1 MDSPDCTLNILR
13 YIVGFS
19 GLRDFNDLGKMR
31 LDTLHSR
38 IRAVNKRLSRYN
50 VISMCIIWLQ
60 TKALQTPFSTLPIE
74 TWCTSWA
81 NQRCN
86 EEDVL
91 NFWKY
96 SLENIWLYHQRCDP
110 GSRKIMT
117 RLYEEIKSHLCRGQ
131 PSPNKKQ
138 AGGSGSYPQDAFLGK
153 TMDNH
158 WEPPPPVVKHSVAA
172 VGCAEKTIK
181 LGWEPGESRDG
192 VSTHQTAKLCLDRTE
207 LLKKRTSEL
216 VHLDETPGQEK
227 EAHDQAAQKEGILN
241 NLEASKAPGGL
252 SLTKPLAK
260 DICRRCHTAGHAI
273 SDCPTINDSS
283 WDPPPHPRYI
293 CAICGVSGS
302 HYVWDCE
309 WRRPNTQWSTYSKR
323 NQFATEKNTQVPS
336 QVSPH
341 PAEVMRGYFLTKP
354 TPTKHC
360 DDFLPSVNMEQ
371 SKLALRPGVRDG
383 LDCGPQ
389 SRPRMS
395 IESEKSRQWSIPR
408 HEDNCDSLDEERDAT
423 KTVDNEAG
431 EVPCQTADDFLSRFG
446 LALKRKF
453 YQKTSPEELIS
464 LENEPMT
471 KKLKTGLEDGEVLD
485 GSHSP
490 SLLTSRIPI
499 PGANDK
505 DGSSVP
511 EPQPGGPE
519 STESMNPASRLGR
532 SPSVHDLFPNRE
544 WEHTTHEARQTAME
558 LWQSSS
564 DNIELTTGAENE
576 APLVAVK
583 LEDSHGAIDHSIAIE
598 GNKNGAAAGGIAGGE
613 EDDSISSVTSLSGSN
628 KQREECDDIWH
639 VAACQLHHHNGEAI
653 YFASMEVKQIG
664 DTADPLVAA
673 EDKSDAAV
681 VGAVEEKEEGSAS
694 ATKALVA
701 GEEDRGR
708 SSIGHIIADN
718 LQRSNV
724 AIQPLDVE
732 AKQDGSGC
740 ELCEHIEVLG

>member
-1 MDSPDCTLNILR
+1 MDSPDCTLNNLR
-13 YIVGFS
+13 NIVGFN

-38 IRAVNKRLSRYN
+38 IRAVNMRLSRYN

-74 TWCTSWA
+74 SWCTALA

-131 PSPNKKQ
+131 LSPDEKRG
-138 AGGSGSYPQDAFLGK
+138 GGSGAYPQDAFLGK

-181 LGWEPGESRDG
+181 LGWELGESRDG
-192 VSTHQTAKLCLDRTE
+192 VSTHQTAKSCLDRTE
-207 LLKKRTSEL
+207 LLKKRISEL
-216 VHLDETPGQEK
+216 VHLDENPGQEK
-227 EAHDQAAQKEGILN
+227 EAHDQAAQKGGILN

-323 NQFATEKNTQVPS
+323 NQFATERNTQVPS

-354 TPTKHC
+354 TLTKHS

-371 SKLALRPGVRDG
+371 SKLALRPG
-383 LDCGPQ
+383 
-389 SRPRMS
+389 
-395 IESEKSRQWSIPR
+395 E
-408 HEDNCDSLDEERDAT
+408 EDKCDSLDEERDARE
-423 KTVDNEAG
+423 TVDNEAG
-431 EVPCQTADDFLSRFG
+431 EVACQTADDFLSRFG

-464 LENEPMT
+464 IDNEPMT
-471 KKLKTGLEDGEVLD
+471 KKLKIGLEDGEVLD
-485 GSHSP
+485 GSHSS
-490 SLLTSRIPI
+490 SLLTSGIPI
-499 PGANDK
+499 SGANDK

-511 EPQPGGPE
+511 EPQPGGPG
-519 STESMNPASRLGR
+519 STESMTPASRLGR

-613 EDDSISSVTSLSGSN
+613 EHDSTSSVTSLSGSN
-628 KQREECDDIWH
+628 KQREECDGVWH

-653 YFASMEVKQIG
+653 YSASMEVKQIG
-664 DTADPLVAA
+664 DTADPLVVA
-673 EDKSDAAV
+673 EDKSDAAA

-694 ATKALVA
+694 ATKTLVA

-708 SSIGHIIADN
+708 SSIGHVIADN

-740 ELCEHIEVLG
+740 GLCDHIEVLG